1 MSKPKNI
8 WQMGFNSETQKYVP
22 VPIFGNQPYETV
34 KAECDRLNEIWR
46 VAAEKAKQRREKS
59 DD

>member
-8 WQMGFNSETQKYVP
+8 WQMGFDSDTQKFVP
-22 VPIFGNQPYETV
+22 VPLLGNQSYETV

-46 VAAEKAKQRREKS
+46 VTAEKAKQRRENRK
-59 DD
+59 